1 MCMASIKE
9 VSNQPVLKD
18 RRVGHLDVLCVDE
31 MYRKRGIGKKLCDE
45 IIFRLREKGVVS
57 LELMVWSFNKEA
69 INFYESIGMVE
80 RNKVMEYKL

>member
-1 MCMASIKE
+1 
-9 VSNQPVLKD
+9 
-18 RRVGHLDVLCVDE
+18 
-31 MYRKRGIGKKLCDE
+31 LCDE

-69 INFYESIGMVE
+69 INLYESIGMVE